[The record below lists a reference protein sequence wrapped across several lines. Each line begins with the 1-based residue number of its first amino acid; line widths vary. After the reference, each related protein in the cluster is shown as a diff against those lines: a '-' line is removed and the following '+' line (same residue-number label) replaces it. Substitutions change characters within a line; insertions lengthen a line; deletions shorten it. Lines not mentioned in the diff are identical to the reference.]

1 MEGDPRT
8 GEAPVA
14 TAKAE
19 LRARVFAARRAM
31 PPADRA
37 VAAAALTVAVLTL
50 PEVRP
55 ARTIASYLSIGSE
68 PSTAELV
75 DVLRSRD
82 VRVLVPLLR
91 ADLDL
96 EWAIYETRAGLSRGD
111 RGLWKPSGA
120 SLGVAAVAQA
130 DVLVVPALAVDGAGT
145 RLGRGGGSYDR
156 ALARLPRGRPV
167 VALLYDGELLP
178 AVPAEAHDRPVTV
191 VVTPS
196 GVTRPGDARPGA
208 GPPDATLRQDPGPGE
223 VGP

>member
-1 MEGDPRT
+1 MEGDPGT
-8 GEAPVA
+8 GGTPVA
-14 TAKAE
+14 IAKEE
-19 LRARVFAARRAM
+19 LRARVLAARRGMA
-31 PPADRA
+31 PADRA
-37 VAAAALTVAVLTL
+37 VAAAALTAAVLNL

-82 VRVLVPLLR
+82 VRVLVPVLR

-96 EWAIYETRAGLSRGD
+96 DWAIYETRAGLSPGE
-111 RGLWKPSGA
+111 RGLWKPEGA
-120 SLGVAAVAQA
+120 SLGVTAVAQA
-130 DVLVVPALAVDGAGT
+130 DMLVVPALAVDAAGT

-167 VALLYDGELLP
+167 VALLYEGELLP
-178 AVPAEAHDRPVTV
+178 AVPAEAHDRAVTV

-208 GPPDATLRQDPGPGE
+208 DPPDATLPQGRAGDGR
-223 VGP
+223 

>member
-1 MEGDPRT
+1 MEGDPGT
-8 GEAPVA
+8 GDVPVA

-19 LRARVFAARRAM
+19 LRARVLAARRAM
-31 PPADRA
+31 PPPDRA
-37 VAAAALTVAVLTL
+37 VAAAALTAAVLTL

-68 PSTAELV
+68 PSTAELM

-82 VRVLVPLLR
+82 VRVLVPVLR

-96 EWAIYETRAGLSRGD
+96 DWAIYETRAGLSPGD

-130 DVLVVPALAVDGAGT
+130 DVLVVPALAVDAAGT

-156 ALARLPRGRPV
+156 ALTRLPRGRPV

-178 AVPAEAHDRPVTV
+178 AVPAEPHDRAVTV

-196 GVTRPGDARPGA
+196 GVTRPGAARPGV
-208 GPPDATLRQDPGPGE
+208 GPPDATLRQGSRPAGDGR
-223 VGP
+223 